1 MKRSRPSRAKWWSCE
16 NGWRAFSNVSINTD
30 KFRRVAEMRIAV
42 SVDEDKGLESA
53 VSHHF
58 GRCPYYV
65 LADVEDREVKAVTTV
80 ANPFYQQH
88 QPGQVPGFIHSQG
101 ANVII
106 TGGMGRRAIT
116 FFQQYDIEPVTG
128 AFGTVTAVLEN
139 YLTGG
144 LEGAEPCRESIEHA
158 HHHQHDEAV
167 SPSGDYEKDEAGRL
181 QEEAEA
187 LARKIAEVQARIE
200 RLKSGS

>member
-1 MKRSRPSRAKWWSCE
+1 
-16 NGWRAFSNVSINTD
+16 
-30 KFRRVAEMRIAV
+30 MRIAV
-42 SVDEDKGLESA
+42 SVDEGKGLESV

-65 LADVEDREVKAVTTV
+65 LADVEDRAIKAVTTV

-88 QPGQVPGFIHSQG
+88 EPGQVPGFIHEQG

-116 FFQQYDIEPVTG
+116 FFQQFDIVPVTG

-139 YLTGG
+139 YLNGG
-144 LEGAEPCRESIEHA
+144 LEGAQPCRESIEHA
-158 HHHQHDEAV
+158 HHDHHDKAV
-167 SPSGDYEKDEAGRL
+167 SPSGQYEKDEAGRL
-181 QEEAEA
+181 QEEAEV
-187 LARKIAEVQARIE
+187 LASEIAEARARIE
-200 RLKSGS
+200 RLKSGG